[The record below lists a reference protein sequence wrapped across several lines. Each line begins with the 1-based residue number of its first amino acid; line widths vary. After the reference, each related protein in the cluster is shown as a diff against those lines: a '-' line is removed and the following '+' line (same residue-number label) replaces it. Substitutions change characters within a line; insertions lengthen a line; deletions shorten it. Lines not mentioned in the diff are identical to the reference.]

1 MPSNKRSLPQAGST
15 LIGGS
20 ASPQLRHDEGS
31 KDKSATADT
40 GRDSGWKVS
49 SSGHGEVRTKLG
61 RDVELLGQRAIP
73 WSCWGHEVRVEVLAE
88 WLNML
93 MMRLVAVEAIREGI
107 GQGACAQARLW
118 IDYWPPQP
126 QARRAVD
133 RYAVNDFV
141 Y

>member
-1 MPSNKRSLPQAGST
+1 M
-15 LIGGS
+15 
-20 ASPQLRHDEGS
+20 
-31 KDKSATADT
+31 
-40 GRDSGWKVS
+40 
-49 SSGHGEVRTKLG
+49 
-61 RDVELLGQRAIP
+61 ELLGQRAIP

-93 MMRLVAVEAIREGI
+93 IMRLVAVEAIREGI